1 MAASPWSAGAA
12 RPPKLNSWM
21 QKDGSYDG
29 AGYDIASFFSAV
41 LSQNLDPDI
50 LVMQPAQN

>member
-1 MAASPWSAGAA
+1 MALMTVPVI
-12 RPPKLNSWM
+12 
-21 QKDGSYDG
+21 
-29 AGYDIASFFSAV
+29 DIASFFSAV